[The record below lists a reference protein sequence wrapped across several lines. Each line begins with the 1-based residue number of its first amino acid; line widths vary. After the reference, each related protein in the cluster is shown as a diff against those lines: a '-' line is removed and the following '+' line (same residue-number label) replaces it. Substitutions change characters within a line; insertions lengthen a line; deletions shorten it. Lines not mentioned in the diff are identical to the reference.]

1 MEQVGQSTHIA
12 ITRKL
17 AIPLSEIKFQF
28 SRSSGPGGQNVN
40 RRETRVELLFDVQN
54 SPSLSEEQRDQL
66 LQRLANK
73 IDGEG
78 ILHIVASSH
87 RSQLRNRE
95 RALKLFV
102 RTLQTGLRVR
112 QRRLPSRPSRQSRER
127 RLAQK
132 RQRSETKKLRQ
143 RITRDSGA

>member
-1 MEQVGQSTHIA
+1 
-12 ITRKL
+12 
-17 AIPLSEIKFQF
+17 LSEIKFQF

-54 SPSLSEEQRDQL
+54 SPSFSEEQRDRL

-73 IDGEG
+73 IDSEG
-78 ILHIVASSH
+78 VLHIVASSH

-95 RALKLFV
+95 RALTLFV
-102 RTLQTGLRVR
+102 RTLQTGLRVPK
-112 QRRLPSRPSRQSRER
+112 RRRPSRPSRQSRER

-132 RQRSETKKLRQ
+132 RRRSETKRLRQ
-143 RITRDSGA
+143 RVTRNSDA